1 MQRKFAVLARL
12 GLVALIGAGFSC
24 GQQQTLSPADQ
35 AKLTALKQARDSGA
49 LTAQEYDTKVQA
61 IQAAASPATS
71 PAKPPTSHSKISWP
85 TGTHKADLPDPVY
98 QMTAATL
105 EVPSGWKFAGT
116 VVREPGCHSSG
127 AGLKYTAQSQDG
139 LTAIVLLP
147 GSAWSWSSDAGMNK
161 IMEAQHC
168 PGIDI
173 DSAAKFLINIAV
185 PNLRPKAKVLEVLP
199 LLPQGQAALT
209 EQLRKAREQNAA
221 MARQY
226 NAKPQKLTIDGARVH
241 VQYDRDG
248 QPVEEMITSV
258 IDCNEST
265 MPGVYKQ
272 PPYQQRMCSSRNVV
286 VVRAPQGRLDELQA
300 LPQYQDFLKGFQI
313 NADWQ
318 NRLTRDQQ
326 AAFQQAQ
333 AANNAQFRANLKAG
347 QDFNDRL
354 VENAKAQ
361 RAATQASTD
370 ASMARAAN
378 TQAAI
383 DASAHATA
391 NYSLDRQSFTNPS
404 TGQTIEA
411 SSEYNHQW
419 MSSDGSTLIQTN
431 DHTFDPNGAVY
442 PVSQSW
448 TELVPK

>member
-1 MQRKFAVLARL
+1 MQRKIAVLARL
-12 GLVALIGAGFSC
+12 GLVVVIGAGVSC
-24 GQQQTLSPADQ
+24 GQQKTLSPADQ
-35 AKLTALKQARDSGA
+35 AKIAALKSLRDDGV

-61 IQAAASPATS
+61 IQAAAA
-71 PAKPPTSHSKISWP
+71 PAKPSTSHSKISWP
-85 TGTHKADLPDPVY
+85 TSAHKADLADPVY

-105 EVPSGWKFAGT
+105 QIPSGWKFAGA

-139 LTAIVLLP
+139 LTAMVLLP
-147 GSAWSWSSDAGMNK
+147 GSAWSWSGDAGMQK
-161 IMEAQHC
+161 IMEQQHC

-185 PNLRPKAKVLEVLP
+185 PNLRPNAKVVEVLP
-199 LLPQGQAALT
+199 LLPQGQAALAD
-209 EQLRKAREQNAA
+209 QLQKAREQNAA

-241 VQYDRDG
+241 LQYDRDG

-286 VVRAPQGRLDELQA
+286 VVRAPQGRLDELLA

-318 NRLTRDQQ
+318 NRLMHDQQ
-326 AAFQQAQ
+326 AAFQKAQ

-347 QDFNDRL
+347 QDFNGRL

-391 NYSLDRQSFTNPS
+391 NYSLDRQSFVNPS

-411 SSEYNHQW
+411 SSQYNHQW

-431 DHTFDPNGAVY
+431 DHTLDPNGVVY